1 MINFALN
8 IKDVG
13 DDDDDDVPPT
23 LEEETAEDDDA
34 EGTRMEDID

>member
-8 IKDVG
+8 INDTT
-13 DDDDDDVPPT
+13 DDDDVPPT
-23 LEEETAEDDDA
+23 LEEETGDDGA